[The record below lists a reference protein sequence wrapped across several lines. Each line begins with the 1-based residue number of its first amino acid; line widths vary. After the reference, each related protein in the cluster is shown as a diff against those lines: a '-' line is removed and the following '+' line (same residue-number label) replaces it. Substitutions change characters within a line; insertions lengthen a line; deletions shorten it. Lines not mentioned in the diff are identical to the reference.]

1 MALKKG
7 YQQLIAE
14 AEAQIET
21 VSAVD
26 AISAQDEEGVVII
39 DLRDVRERKREGYIA
54 NSVHVPRGMLEF
66 WVDPDSPYYKDMFT
80 TDRRLILHCSLGWR
94 SALATKTLQDMG
106 FTNAAHIDGGLK
118 AWKEEGGAVEAY
130 KR

>member
-1 MALKKG
+1 MTLKKG

-14 AEAQIET
+14 AEAEIET
-21 VSAVD
+21 MSAID
-26 AISAQDEEGVVII
+26 AISAQDKEDVVII

-80 TDRRLILHCSLGWR
+80 TDRRMILHCSLGWR
-94 SALATKTLQDMG
+94 SALAAKTLQDMG
-106 FTNAAHIDGGLK
+106 FTNVAHIGGGFK

>member
-1 MALKKG
+1 MTLKKG

-21 VSAVD
+21 VSAAD

-54 NSVHVPRGMLEF
+54 SSVHVPRGMLEF
-66 WVDPDSPYYKDMFT
+66 WVDPDSPYYKEMFT
-80 TDRRLILHCSLGWR
+80 TDRRMILHCSLGWR

-106 FTNAAHIDGGLK
+106 FSNVAHIGGGLK

>member
-1 MALKKG
+1 MTLKKG

-21 VSAVD
+21 VSAED
-26 AISAQDEEGVVII
+26 TIRAQQDEDAVIV
-39 DLRDVRERKREGYIA
+39 DLRDVRERKREGFIPNA
-54 NSVHVPRGMLEF
+54 VHVPRGMLEF
-66 WVDPDSPYYKDMFT
+66 WVDPSSPYYKDVFT
-80 TDRRLILHCSLGWR
+80 TDKRMILHCSLGWR

-106 FTNAAHIDGGLK
+106 FTNVAHIGGGFK
-118 AWKEEGGAVEAY
+118 AWKEAGGAVEAY

>member
-1 MALKKG
+1 MTLKKG

-21 VSAVD
+21 VSAAD

-54 NSVHVPRGMLEF
+54 SSVHVPRGMLEF
-66 WVDPDSPYYKDMFT
+66 WVDPDSPYYKDIFT

-106 FTNAAHIDGGLK
+106 FTNAAHIDGGFK